1 MKDDPVTVQR
11 SRFVTQAR
19 RRAELIEQALEL
31 QWLALAWMLVEGVAG
46 IGSGVAAHSLTL
58 VAFGADGVIE
68 LLLAWLLVWRLSSE
82 LGNREAFPGA
92 TVKAARVGALF
103 FAALVFC
110 VVADSAWRLW
120 YGIGQQPSVVAL
132 LLVTLAILL
141 MVLFGRAKGRV
152 AEAINIAALHADAN
166 QSMNCF
172 GLSVVVCFGLLLQF
186 ILGAWWIDALSALAT
201 TPILMNKARE
211 VWGGYDTWC

>member
-1 MKDDPVTVQR
+1 MTVQR
-11 SRFVTQAR
+11 SPFVPQAR

-92 TVKAARVGALF
+92 TVKAARGGALF
-103 FAALVFC
+103 FATLVFC

-132 LLVTLAILL
+132 ILVTFAIPL

-152 AEAINIAALHADAN
+152 AEAVNIAALRADAN

-172 GLSVVVCFGLLLQF
+172 RLSVVVGFSLLFQF
-186 ILGAWWIDALSALAT
+186 ILDVWWIDALSALAV
-201 TPILMNKARE
+201 TPILMNKGRE
-211 VWGGYDTWC
+211 VWRGYDAWC